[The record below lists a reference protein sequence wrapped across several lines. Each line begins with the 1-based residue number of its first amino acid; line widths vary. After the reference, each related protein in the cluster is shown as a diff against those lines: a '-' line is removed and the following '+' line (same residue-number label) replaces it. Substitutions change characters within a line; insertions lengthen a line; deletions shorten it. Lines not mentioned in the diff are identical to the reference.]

1 MEQFWSEWTA
11 HMSEMAY
18 FGSLFKMAAMK
29 FKLSYLFRYIKNLCP
44 VIGFLGC

>member
-1 MEQFWSEWTA
+1 MEQFWSDWTA

-18 FGSLFKMAAMK
+18 FGSLFKMGI
-29 FKLSYLFRYIKNLCP
+29 FKMLSYLFRYIKNLCP